1 MVISDPPICLDLA
14 SIGQKVRFNQ
24 YKYESMDGFVKAD
37 QECFIILPSVHK
49 QATISGTNGPN
60 TMSAQAQGNPT
71 SLSSFTMGGHSG
83 SLGEVLIKAN
93 VLPLNYE
100 FP

>member
-14 SIGQKVRFNQ
+14 SIGQKVRYNQ
-24 YKYESMDGFVKAD
+24 YKYDSMDGFVKAD

-49 QATISGTNGPN
+49 QVASNAGG
-60 TMSAQAQGNPT
+60 
-71 SLSSFTMGGHSG
+71 SSFTMGGSSG
-83 SLGEVLIKAN
+83 TLGEVLIKGN

>member
-1 MVISDPPICLDLA
+1 M
-14 SIGQKVRFNQ
+14 RFNQ

-37 QECFIILPSVHK
+37 DECFIILPSVHK
-49 QATISGTNGPN
+49 QVASISG
-60 TMSAQAQGNPT
+60 SAGGA
-71 SLSSFTMGGHSG
+71 SSFTMGGQSG
-83 SLGEVLIKAN
+83 SLGEVLIKAH